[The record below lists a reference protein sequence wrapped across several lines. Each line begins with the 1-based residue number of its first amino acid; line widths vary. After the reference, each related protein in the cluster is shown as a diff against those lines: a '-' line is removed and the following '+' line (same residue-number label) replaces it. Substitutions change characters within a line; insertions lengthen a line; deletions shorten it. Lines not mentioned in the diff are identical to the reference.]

1 MDDQAIVAHYGNPQ
15 LPKESREQPV
25 VTFALFAFNQERFIR
40 EAIEGAFAQTYSPLE
55 IILTDDCSSD
65 ATPSIMEEM
74 AAAYHGPH
82 RIIVRRGLKNVGTL
96 SHVLHAARLAQG
108 ELFVVAAGDDIS
120 LPERTSIIVQAMS
133 DPRYLAFSSDEVGID
148 EDFARYPM
156 AAAAVEERLRL
167 HRANPAWVHGAT
179 AAYRTDLVKGLPMP
193 QSPILLEDRVLTDI
207 VTLMGKESIRSTEA
221 LIYYRKHDGNLWNAR
236 KQALSVEEAE
246 ALSIVNFQRH
256 AVAKQ
261 YVIDLARHGRSDF
274 PINDDV
280 VRRFLSEHAYF
291 EYMARWREIS
301 FPDRIRAISKIG
313 SSHRYWH
320 VLKRLFGYSVF
331 QMLAKRR

>member
-1 MDDQAIVAHYGNPQ
+1 MDDQAIIAHYGNPQ
-15 LPKESREQPV
+15 LPKGSREQPV

-40 EAIEGAFAQTYSPLE
+40 EAIEGAFAQTYTPLE

-65 ATPSIMEEM
+65 ATPAIMEEM
-74 AAAYHGPH
+74 AAAYQGQH
-82 RIIVRRGLKNVGTL
+82 RVIVRRGLENVGTL
-96 SHVLHAARLAQG
+96 SHVLYAARLAEG

-120 LPERTSIIVQAMS
+120 LPERTSIIAQALS

-148 EDFARYPM
+148 EDFAHYPM
-156 AAAAVEERLRL
+156 ATSSVEERLRL

-179 AAYRTDLVKGLPMP
+179 AAYRTDLLKGLPMP
-193 QSPILLEDRVLTDI
+193 QGPILLEDRVLTDV

-236 KQALSVEEAE
+236 KQVLSVEEAE
-246 ALSIVNFQRH
+246 ARSIVNFQRH

-261 YVIDLARHGRSDF
+261 YVIDLAQRRSSDF
-274 PINDDV
+274 PISDDV

-291 EYMARWREIS
+291 DYMARWREIGFS
-301 FPDRIRAISKIG
+301 ERIRAISKIG

-320 VLKRLFGYSVF
+320 VLKRLFGYSAF
-331 QMLAKRR
+331 LIFAKRR